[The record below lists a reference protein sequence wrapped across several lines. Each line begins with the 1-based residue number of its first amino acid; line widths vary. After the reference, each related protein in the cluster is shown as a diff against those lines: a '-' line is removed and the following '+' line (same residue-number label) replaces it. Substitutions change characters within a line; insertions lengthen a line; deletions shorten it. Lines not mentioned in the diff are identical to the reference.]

1 MAAPNLVNVTSIYG
15 KTHGQD
21 ITTSLADVVTCAAEK
36 VLKINS
42 IICSNIDGTNSYD
55 VSVTYYQS
63 SNTGSYKLAHT
74 MAVPADST
82 LIVLGKDSP
91 IYLREGDK
99 IKVQGSAASDGQIIV
114 SYDEMDD
121 A

>member
-42 IICSNIDGTNSYD
+42 IICSNIDGTN
-55 VSVTYYQS
+55 
-63 SNTGSYKLAHT
+63 
-74 MAVPADST
+74 
-82 LIVLGKDSP
+82 
-91 IYLREGDK
+91 
-99 IKVQGSAASDGQIIV
+99 
-114 SYDEMDD
+114 
-121 A
+121 